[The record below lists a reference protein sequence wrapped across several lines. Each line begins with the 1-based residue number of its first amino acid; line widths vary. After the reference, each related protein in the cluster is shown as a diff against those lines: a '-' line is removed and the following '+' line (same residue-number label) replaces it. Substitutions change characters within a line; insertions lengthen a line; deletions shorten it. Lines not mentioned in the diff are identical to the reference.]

1 MAETLVQTLLV
12 HPTETQIFH
21 LLAGIYSPT
30 LPANKVHQMRVLH
43 EAIDVAGQIIPWNF
57 LLLACHPYHEV
68 HGRSATQRVRYG
80 ILSFCYETEVAV
92 FGAQPWF
99 IHL

>member
-1 MAETLVQTLLV
+1 M

-30 LPANKVHQMRVLH
+30 LPANKVHQTRILH
-43 EAIDVAGQIIPWNF
+43 EAIDVAGQVIPWNF
-57 LLLACHPYHEV
+57 LLLARHPYHEV
-68 HGRSATQRVRYG
+68 HERSATQRVRYG